1 MTRMVKMSE
10 NAVPKIEG
18 HATFYAHL
26 RSGNIDEARVIGL
39 DGERFVEKLLLGRKY
54 FEAPIITSRICG
66 ICPVIHNVTSVKAV
80 EDACQIKVS
89 AQIKELRKLLLSGQM
104 IQSHALHLYLL
115 VLPDFVGASSS
126 FELQNTHPSLFQN
139 AIKLKHFAD
148 EIVRVVGGRAVHP
161 VANVPGGF
169 KSFPRKDELKKLIN
183 LAEESEN
190 LAIETLKLFLTF
202 DYPVVSREMVYS
214 ALSSDKDYAFYD
226 GDIKDTLGH
235 NYQPQ
240 NYRRY
245 IYEELV
251 PYNRAKFGTL
261 KGHVM
266 MVGSMARYNLNREQF
281 AASFLKE
288 LDALNIPK
296 QFDNPFDNIVAQAIE
311 NYYFVK
317 LAKQLIG
324 NLSEEGIIEEELA
337 PVKKFGKGTSACEA
351 PRGTLFHHYELDS
364 DGYITKAD
372 IITPT
377 VQNLPSMEFD
387 MKQLSPLLK
396 NKSRDEINHLIET
409 LIRGYDPCITCAT
422 H

>member
-1 MTRMVKMSE
+1 MSE

-39 DGERFVEKLLLGRKY
+39 DGERFVEKLLIGRKY

-66 ICPVIHNVTSVKAV
+66 ICPVIHNVTSVKAI
-80 EDACQIKVS
+80 EDACGMKVS
-89 AQIKELRKLLLSGQM
+89 EQVKEMRKLLLAGQM

-148 EIVRVVGGRAVHP
+148 EIVRVIGGRAVHP

-169 KSFPRKDELKKLIN
+169 KSFPQRKELNEIIHLADE
-183 LAEESEN
+183 AEN
-190 LAIETLKLFLTF
+190 LALETLKLFLTF
-202 DYPVVSREMVYS
+202 DYPQIKRKIAYS
-214 ALSSDKDYAFYD
+214 ALTSDREYAFYE
-226 GDIKDTLGH
+226 GDIRDTMGH
-235 NYQPQ
+235 HYEPK
-240 NYRRY
+240 NYRHY

-266 MVGSMARYNLNREQF
+266 MVGSLARYNINREYF
-281 AASFLKE
+281 DDKFLKE
-288 LDALNIPK
+288 LELLNIPDN
-296 QFDNPFDNIVAQAIE
+296 FDNPFENIIAQAIE
-311 NYYFVK
+311 NYYFVR
-317 LAKQLIG
+317 LAAEISRRLKK
-324 NLSEEGIIEEELA
+324 EGIKEESL
-337 PVKKFGKGTSACEA
+337 VKVDKFGHGTSACEA
-351 PRGTLFHHYELDS
+351 PRGTLFHHYELDQ
-364 DGYITKAD
+364 DGYIIKSD

-377 VQNLPSMEFD
+377 VQNLPAMEFD
-387 MKQLSPLLK
+387 MKELSPVLK
-396 NKSRDEINHLIET
+396 GKSREEINHLIEI

>member
-1 MTRMVKMSE
+1 MAE

-26 RSGNIDEARVIGL
+26 RGGNIDKARVIGL

-80 EDACQIKVS
+80 EAACKIQVSSQIKD
-89 AQIKELRKLLLSGQM
+89 LRRLLLAGQM
-104 IQSHALHLYLL
+104 VQSHALHLYLL

-126 FELQNTHPSLFQN
+126 FELQNSHPSLFAN
-139 AIKLKHFAD
+139 AVKLKHFAD
-148 EIVRVVGGRAVHP
+148 EIVRIVGGRAVHP

-169 KSFPRKDELKKLIN
+169 KSFPEKKELADIID
-183 LAEESEN
+183 LAEESEK
-190 LAIETLKLFLTF
+190 LSLETLKLFLTF
-202 DYPVVSREMVYS
+202 DYPKIERKMVYS
-214 ALSSDKDYAFYD
+214 SLTHDDEYAFYE
-226 GDIKDTLGH
+226 GDLKDTLGH
-235 NYQPQ
+235 RWDAND
-240 NYRRY
+240 YRKY

-251 PYNRAKFGTL
+251 PYNRAKMGTIR
-261 KGHVM
+261 GYVM
-266 MVGSMARYNLNREQF
+266 MVGSMSRYNLNREQF
-281 AASFLKE
+281 PGKFLEE
-288 LDALNIPK
+288 LESLNIAK
-296 QFDNPFDNIVAQAIE
+296 EFDNPFDNIIAQAIE

-317 LAKQLIG
+317 LAK
-324 NLSEEGIIEEELA
+324 ELA
-337 PVKKFGKGTSACEA
+337 SSLRKDGIVEEPLAKIGKFGKGTSACEA
-351 PRGTLFHHYELDS
+351 PRGTLFHHYEIDN
-364 DGYITKAD
+364 DGYISKAD

-387 MKQLSPLLK
+387 MKQLSPILK
-396 NKSRDEINHLIET
+396 GKSRDEINHLIET

>member
-1 MTRMVKMSE
+1 MAE

-54 FEAPIITSRICG
+54 YEAPIITSRICG
-66 ICPVIHNVTSVKAV
+66 ICPVIHNVTSVKAI

-89 AQIKELRKLLLSGQM
+89 SQIKELRKLLLAGQM
-104 IQSHALHLYLL
+104 VQSHALHLYLL

-126 FELQNTHPSLFQN
+126 FELQNTHPALFQN

-169 KSFPRKDELKKLIN
+169 KSFPEKSEMKLLTA

-190 LAIETLKLFLTF
+190 LALETLKLFLTF
-202 DYPVVSREMVYS
+202 DYPLISREMVYS
-214 ALSSDKDYAFYD
+214 ALSSEKEYAFYD

-235 NYQPQ
+235 SYEPQ

-251 PYNRAKFGTL
+251 PYNRAKFGTV
-261 KGHVM
+261 KGHIM
-266 MVGSMARYNLNREQF
+266 MVGSMARYNLNRDQLDS
-281 AASFLKE
+281 SFLKE
-288 LDALNIPK
+288 LDSLNIAK
-296 QFDNPFDNIVAQAIE
+296 HFDNPFDNIIAQAIE

-317 LAKQLIG
+317 LAKRLIIDLAKDG
-324 NLSEEGIIEEELA
+324 IVEENLA
-337 PVKKFGKGTSACEA
+337 PVKRFGKGTSACEA

-364 DGYITKAD
+364 EGYIAKAD

-377 VQNLPSMEFD
+377 VQNLPSMEYD
-387 MKQLSPLLK
+387 MKQLSPILQG
-396 NKSRDEINHLIET
+396 KSRGEVNHLIET